1 MEKFSSSTFFVEP
14 TLKKSEKRFFFF
26 CENVNGFISFVYVK
40 YIHIRTP
47 LEYLSGVKC
56 NLLRAAL
63 FRDDYFGKL

>member
-1 MEKFSSSTFFVEP
+1 MEP
-14 TLKKSEKRFFFF
+14 TLKKKNGLRFF